1 MIPTR
6 VLAPL
11 ALLLLAGAALPAG
24 APVFQEGL
32 NLNAFVQQGDVAAHV
47 LLRSGSDPR
56 LIVAFPAGNS
66 GTALWFGKSRGR
78 RSGR

>member
-1 MIPTR
+1 

-11 ALLLLAGAALPAG
+11 ALLLLAGAAPPAG

-56 LIVAFPAGNS
+56 LIVAFPRA
-66 GTALWFGKSRGR
+66 TAARRCGSARSRGR